1 MISLTYSFLTPA
13 IVGGRVRKLKRVTA
27 IRLGINE
34 ADSAAASPGDILCCY
49 QDALVLAA
57 EVKDRALEIHD
68 IETAIGKAPA
78 SWCDRNLVHHQNT
91 TRGRATNRRE
101 DGKGIRLGDKCL
113 SVSIDTLLQVALS
126 IAGEASRVL
135 FLTLAGEE
143 LNDRVTQPS
152 HKLAHNWQ
160 ELLQN
165 L

>member
-1 MISLTYSFLTPA
+1 MTKIFFTTRTQPA
-13 IVGGRVRKLKRVTA
+13 DAQRIDERTEREFA
-27 IRLGINE
+27 LGINV
-34 ADSAAASPGDILCCY
+34 Y
-49 QDALVLAA
+49 Q
-57 EVKDRALEIHD
+57 
-68 IETAIGKAPA
+68 T
-78 SWCDRNLVHHQNT
+78 
-91 TRGRATNRRE
+91 
-101 DGKGIRLGDKCL
+101 
-113 SVSIDTLLQVALS
+113 SIDALLQVALS